1 MPESLAS
8 YARLPGPKKLPSAPP
23 AEGASQK
30 QVGTRGSKGQGQALL
45 ACTARPVVQQGN
57 ASGAPYLNPDPF
69 RQWIGP
75 KNWGQAIIDG
85 ELTTCLLDNGAQ
97 LKFVTPEYT
106 YRRGMAIHPM
116 TRISK
121 ETGQAIPPIQGIAG
135 MLVDPVGFVMMNVR
149 VPCVKGY
156 NEDQIAVVLNDP
168 GMEKCPVIL
177 GMPTLYRVMEVIK
190 KSEISQLAVPWAASR
205 GSWLMRGI
213 HARLAQIPRT
223 DVANKPLAPATLN
236 EVVRTT
242 NRVLVPPF
250 GHKVIH
256 GMTGIT
262 LQGCRMNVMTHGLE
276 RRSPLLP
283 LGIEV
288 LSAYATLATGSQRV
302 AVALKNTTKDW
313 VEVKKHTP
321 IARMEAANQI
331 PPVTSPV
338 NPPSSEPESA
348 LSETERQALLLEK
361 LDLSCL
367 VTWPSEVAKK
377 ARDLLCEY
385 HDIFSVE
392 KNELGH
398 TKAAKHKIVLKDPD
412 SVPFHERFRRIPP
425 PQVEEVREH
434 LKVMLD
440 AGAIK
445 PSNSPWCNAVV
456 LVRKKDGSLRF
467 CIDFR
472 RLNAL
477 TRKDSHPLPRIGE
490 TLDSLQGSAYYST
503 FDLTSGFWQV
513 PMDEESRQY
522 TAFTLGSMGLFEC
535 ERMPFGLCN
544 APATFQRL
552 MQSCLG
558 ELNLTYCLIYLDDV
572 IVFSKTPDSIYIG

>member
-1 MPESLAS
+1 M
-8 YARLPGPKKLPSAPP
+8 
-23 AEGASQK
+23 
-30 QVGTRGSKGQGQALL
+30 
-45 ACTARPVVQQGN
+45 
-57 ASGAPYLNPDPF
+57 
-69 RQWIGP
+69 
-75 KNWGQAIIDG
+75 
-85 ELTTCLLDNGAQ
+85 
-97 LKFVTPEYT
+97 
-106 YRRGMAIHPM
+106 
-116 TRISK
+116 
-121 ETGQAIPPIQGIAG
+121 
-135 MLVDPVGFVMMNVR
+135 
-149 VPCVKGY
+149 
-156 NEDQIAVVLNDP
+156 
-168 GMEKCPVIL
+168 
-177 GMPTLYRVMEVIK
+177 
-190 KSEISQLAVPWAASR
+190 
-205 GSWLMRGI
+205 
-213 HARLAQIPRT
+213 
-223 DVANKPLAPATLN
+223 
-236 EVVRTT
+236 
-242 NRVLVPPF
+242 
-250 GHKVIH
+250 
-256 GMTGIT
+256 
-262 LQGCRMNVMTHGLE
+262 
-276 RRSPLLP
+276 
-283 LGIEV
+283 
-288 LSAYATLATGSQRV
+288 
-302 AVALKNTTKDW
+302 
-313 VEVKKHTP
+313 EVKKHTP

-331 PPVTSPV
+331 PPVTGPV
-338 NPPSSEPESA
+338 NPPASEPEPA

-367 VTWPSEVAKK
+367 ETWPPEVARK

-398 TKAAKHKIVLKDPD
+398 TKAATHKIVLKDPD
-412 SVPFHERFRRIPP
+412 SVPFRERFLRIPP

-490 TLDSLQGSAYYST
+490 TLDSLQGSAYYSM

-558 ELNLTYCLIYLDDV
+558 ELNLTYCLIYWGTKPKGPKV
-572 IVFSKTPDSIYIG
+572 A